1 MQHEIRE
8 EKLLNPGRRT
18 VLAGASALVFALT
31 TTGVSVASGGGLFS
45 PGKNQASL
53 WIEVSANGTV
63 TIIYPMT
70 EMGQGS
76 STALPLI
83 LAEELDADWD
93 KVRIKQLDRDDREYG
108 NPLFGN
114 LLYTA
119 GSTSVMAYWI
129 PLRLAGAQARAYLMA
144 AAAREWGI
152 STSGL
157 VTERGV
163 VRDPATNRELDYG
176 KLAQMDD
183 GSLSI
188 PEVSEADLKPASEF
202 RLIGKDIPRRDVPDK
217 SRGLAEYAID
227 ISLPD
232 MVYAS
237 VLRAPVEGE
246 TPTSINDS
254 DARKTTGII
263 DIIELPDGVAIVA
276 ETLNAAFAG
285 RNMLDVTW
293 SETSPARAFDSD
305 KALDEYAEAASDPN
319 AEIAVWRETGNAHAA
334 ISDASS
340 VLEREY
346 RSDHAY
352 HAQLEPMACVAKV
365 DADGEGA
372 EVWAGTQT
380 QTLTTMTITNVL
392 NITPERLRL
401 NMMTMGGSFGR
412 RTALMQEY
420 VRDAL
425 LVSKATGRPAKVVW
439 TREDD
444 LKFGAFRPAAV
455 QKMRAGLTED
465 GALKGWHHKV
475 ATPSVIQAFNPV
487 RWEQVKPND
496 IISMRGAENK
506 FYDLP
511 DLKAEHVMTQRQAR
525 IIPWRA
531 IGASYTGFAAEAF
544 MDELAEQ
551 AETDPLKFR
560 LALLEGNARGRA
572 LVEKVADMSDWD
584 APRTD
589 TGLGIAFA
597 GYGNTMV
604 AGVVEIGL
612 ERSSGIINVK
622 RVWAAVDGGIIVS
635 PDNAHA
641 QVEGGI
647 LYGISSI
654 LRETVTI
661 KEGEVQQSNFYDY
674 EILRANEVPEID
686 IHFAEVDA
694 PPSGM
699 GEAGS
704 PMIPAAVANA
714 FHNLTGKRLRHMPFT
729 PERVLAALEES

>member
-1 MQHEIRE
+1 MQHVIRE

-18 VLAGASALVFALT
+18 VLAGGSALLFALT
-31 TTGVSVASGGGLFS
+31 TGGLLRASDDGLFAD
-45 PGKNQASL
+45 GKNQVNL
-53 WIEVSANGTV
+53 WLEIAPDGIV

-93 KVRIKQLDRDDREYG
+93 RVRIRQLDRDNREYG

-119 GSTSVMAYWI
+119 GSTSVMAYWT
-129 PLRLAGAQARAYLMA
+129 PLRLAGAQARVYLIA
-144 AAAREWGI
+144 AAAREWGVPVAN
-152 STSGL
+152 L

-163 VRDPATNRELDYG
+163 VHDPATGRELDYG
-176 KLAQMDD
+176 QLAHMDD
-183 GSLSI
+183 GSLSV
-188 PEVSEADLKPASEF
+188 PQVTEENLKPASDF
-202 RLIGKDIPRRDVPDK
+202 RLIGKDIPRRDIPEK
-217 SRGLAEYAID
+217 STGLAKYAID
-227 ISLPD
+227 VTLPD

-246 TPTSINDS
+246 KPVSINS
-254 DARKTTGII
+254 TDARDVPGVL
-263 DIIELPDGVAIVA
+263 DIVELPDGIAVVA
-276 ETLNAAFAG
+276 ESLNSAFSG
-285 RNMLDVTW
+285 RDMLEVTW
-293 SETSPARAFDSD
+293 SEKAPARAFDSD
-305 KALDEYAEAASDPN
+305 KTLDEYAKAVSDTDAQTAIWSEAGDAD
-319 AEIAVWRETGNAHAA
+319 AA
-334 ISDASS
+334 ISSASKIF
-340 VLEREY
+340 EREY
-346 RSDHAY
+346 RSDYAY
-352 HAQLEPMACVAKV
+352 HAQLEPMACVANV
-365 DADGEGA
+365 DADGKGA

-380 QTLTTMTITNVL
+380 QTLTTMTIIDVL
-392 NITPERLRL
+392 NTTTDRVRL

-425 LVSKATGRPAKVVW
+425 LVSKATGRPAKIVW

-444 LKFGAFRPAAV
+444 LRFGAFRPAAV
-455 QKMRAGLTED
+455 QKMKAGLTDE
-465 GALKGWHHKV
+465 GSLKGWYHRV
-475 ATPSVIQAFNPV
+475 ATPSVIEAFNPV

-506 FYDLP
+506 FYELP
-511 DLKAEHVMTQRQAR
+511 DMKAEHVITQRHAR

-551 AETDPLKFR
+551 AGADPLAFR
-560 LALLEGNARGRA
+560 LELLKNNPRGRY
-572 LVEKVADMSDWD
+572 LLEKVADMSDWGTVR
-584 APRTD
+584 AD
-589 TGLGIAFA
+589 TGLGVAFA

-612 ERSSGIINVK
+612 ERSSGIIDVK

-647 LYGISSI
+647 LYGLSSI

-661 KEGEVQQSNFYDY
+661 RNGEVQQSNFYDY

-686 IHFAEVDA
+686 IHFASVDA

-714 FHNLTGKRLRHMPFT
+714 FNKLTGKRLRHMPFT
-729 PERVLAALEES
+729 PDRVLNALS